1 MSSQKIE
8 VLGEVLDLIRGIF
21 PMDCMIALTDQEK
34 FIKYL
39 PGKRIDVK
47 VKPGDK
53 IAQGDGIAVALATG
67 QRNETMVPKEV
78 FGYPFK
84 AVALP
89 IIENGQII
97 GSIGVGF
104 DISMQ
109 EEVASIS
116 ETLAASTEE
125 ISSSIEEMSAAAQ
138 ELTAMQVQL
147 TNVAQETRNRLHKTD
162 EILKFI
168 RDIAGQTK
176 LLGLNAAIEAARA
189 GEAGRGFH
197 VVADEIRKL
206 SDRSAVSVKDIANIV
221 REIHDNTAKLMEYI
235 EKTSEISE
243 GQSEASQYMAKAIED
258 NARMSEKLS
267 IVSKEML

>member
-8 VLGEVLDLIRGIF
+8 ALSEVLDLIRDTF
-21 PMDCMIALTDQEK
+21 PMDCMIALTDREK
-34 FIKYL
+34 YLKYL
-39 PGKRIDVK
+39 PGKKIDVK
-47 VKPGDK
+47 VKEGD
-53 IAQGDGIAVALATG
+53 ILAQGDGIDTALKTG

-78 FGYPFK
+78 FGHPFK
-84 AVALP
+84 AVGLP
-89 IIENGQII
+89 IMENGAVVGALGI
-97 GSIGVGF
+97 GF

-125 ISSSIEEMSAAAQ
+125 ISSSIEQMSASAE
-138 ELTAMQVQL
+138 ELTAMQTQL
-147 TNVAQETRNRLHKTD
+147 TKVAQETENRLQKTD

-206 SDRSAVSVKDIANIV
+206 SDRSAVSVKDIGDIV
-221 REIHDNTAKLMEYI
+221 KEIRDNTGRLMEFI
-235 EKTSEISE
+235 EQTSEISE
-243 GQSEASQYMAKAIED
+243 GQSEASQYVAKAIED
-258 NARMSEKLS
+258 NARISEKLS
-267 IVSKEML
+267 IVARNML